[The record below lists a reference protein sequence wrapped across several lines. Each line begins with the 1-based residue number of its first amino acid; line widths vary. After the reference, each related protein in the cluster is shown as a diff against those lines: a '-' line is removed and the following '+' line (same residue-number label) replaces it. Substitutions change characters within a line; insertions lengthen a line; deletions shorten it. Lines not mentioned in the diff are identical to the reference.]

1 MRLSTLISHDMS
13 YHFVMILLD
22 ILLSIFQITSNY
34 FNGSLLCSILL
45 CSARSIATY
54 FCCQERMTRK
64 ARKIKTKRNRG
75 TPMMQAVWGLHG
87 THCNGMVWN
96 GVDMFGSVWLVVH
109 DCSGVF
115 WDVLGRS
122 VAFWGVLDDFW
133 LPFFLSLRMSCHD
146 LYRMSWNG
154 LYWLVTRAGII

>member
-1 MRLSTLISHDMS
+1 MS

-45 CSARSIATY
+45 CSARSIAPHVLLLPGKNDKKG
-54 FCCQERMTRK
+54 QEDK
-64 ARKIKTKRNRG
+64 DKTESGNPHDAG
-75 TPMMQAVWGLHG
+75 CVGFAWDALQ
-87 THCNGMVWN
+87 WN

-109 DCSGVF
+109 DCSGMF
-115 WDVLGRS
+115 WDVA
-122 VAFWGVLDDFW
+122 VWGVLDDFW
-133 LPFFLSLRMSCHD
+133 LPFFLSLRMSWHD